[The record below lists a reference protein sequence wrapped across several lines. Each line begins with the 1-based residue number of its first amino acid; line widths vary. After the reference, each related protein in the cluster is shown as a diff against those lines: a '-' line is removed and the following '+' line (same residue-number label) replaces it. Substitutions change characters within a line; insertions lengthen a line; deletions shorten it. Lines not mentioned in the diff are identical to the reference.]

1 MTGVIELA
9 DKAVKTDVFIL
20 IQVLN
25 EKNERFF

>member
-9 DKAVKTDVFIL
+9 DKDVRTHVFIL